1 MSVRGQPVA
10 IIDTETTGLISGF
23 HELIEVAIIRIEGS
37 TREEGLFRFRPTFPD
52 RASSKALEINGWR
65 KDRWASLP
73 HPMSP
78 IGLEHYGSILKMV
91 RGCYVIGHNVEF
103 DLGFLRDH
111 MSTHNRQQWAIA
123 ARERLSRP
131 KIRGAIDTI
140 ALSWLALGSEL
151 DRLSL
156 DHIRE
161 RYPQIQTGE
170 AHTALSDARTV
181 ERLIKVI
188 DPTIFGRAL

>member
-1 MSVRGQPVA
+1 MSVRGKPVA
-10 IIDTETTGLISGF
+10 IIDTETTGLRSGF

-37 TREEGLFRFRPTFPD
+37 TRAEQEFRFRPIFPD
-52 RASSKALEINGWR
+52 RASPKALEINGWS
-65 KDRWASLP
+65 KDKWGSLP
-73 HPMSP
+73 HPLSP
-78 IGLEHYGSILKMV
+78 VGLEHYGSLLGMV

-111 MSTHNRQQWAIA
+111 MLTHNRKQWAA
-123 ARERLSRP
+123 NARERLSRP
-131 KIRGAIDTI
+131 KIRGAIDSI

-161 RYPQIQTGE
+161 RYPVIQTGE

-181 ERLIKVI
+181 ERLIRVI
-188 DPTIFGRAL
+188 DPTVLG